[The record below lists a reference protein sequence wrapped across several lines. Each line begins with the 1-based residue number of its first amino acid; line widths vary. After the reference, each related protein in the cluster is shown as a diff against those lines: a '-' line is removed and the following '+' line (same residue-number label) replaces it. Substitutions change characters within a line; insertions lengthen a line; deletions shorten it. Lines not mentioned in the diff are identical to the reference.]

1 MATVQFEISDQKA
14 AVLKAKATKRG
25 VSAEQYVR
33 QIVDRDLDEE
43 AVTATVVTEPRHPIS
58 EVIGEI
64 WSDLPDEARAQLPV
78 DGAAQVDHYIYGSP
92 KRNQ

>member
-1 MATVQFEISDQKA
+1 MTTVQFEISDQRA
-14 AVLKAKATKRG
+14 AALKAKAMKRG

-43 AVTATVVTEPRHPIS
+43 AAIATTAPRRPIS
-58 EVIGEI
+58 EVISEI

-78 DGAAQVDHYIYGSP
+78 DGAAQVDHYVYGLP